1 MEATKERW
9 TDDRLDGL
17 NRRTDERFEA
27 LREDMRSEA
36 RRLRD
41 ETSRELRAVEARLNR
56 MDERRFADW
65 QAVLQ
70 VEVILIWLLAVGLF
84 VLAAAQA

>member
-1 MEATKERW
+1 MRESW
-9 TDDRLDGL
+9 TDGRLNGL

-27 LREDMRSEA
+27 LQEDMRSEA
-36 RRLRD
+36 RRLR
-41 ETSRELRAVEARLNR
+41 EEASRELRAVEARLNR

-70 VEVILIWLLAVGLF
+70 VQVILIWLLVVGLF
-84 VLAAAQA
+84 VLAAAEA